1 MTGSRVGQIETPLDT
16 LDPKVHPIKPIRH
29 IGILVFKITGALLYL
44 ANIVAHVV
52 NRAADMAQMLKN
64 DVLRLGHQ
72 ARLTYREFIVN

>member
-16 LDPKVHPIKPIRH
+16 LDADVHPIKPIRH
-29 IGILVFKITGALLYL
+29 IGILVLKAADALFYL
-44 ANIVAHVV
+44 ANIVAHDI